1 VVPDEVEALA
11 FGLNMAA
18 EGDLLLING
27 DDTVRCWKQIIYFK
41 DPNKVDAPAATAKPR
56 PVVVGMEYLITD
68 SDTIVRDERG
78 VRLARDSGQ
87 GGD

>member
-1 VVPDEVEALA
+1 VANEPEALE

-18 EGDLLLING
+18 EGDLLVING

-41 DPNKVDAPAATAKPR
+41 DPNKVEQAATAVKPR
-56 PVVVGMEYLITD
+56 PIVAGMETLITD
-68 SDTIVRDERG
+68 ADIIVRDERG
-78 VRLARDSGQ
+78 VRLARDSSE